1 MRHIFSLLIATMT
14 LAASAAIAQ
23 VQDFKHFGN
32 FKHMMQSGETTGQVL
47 LSELPA
53 SAGVWG
59 VGALAGLKG
68 EIIQIDGKLLVSL
81 GTDPKG
87 AVLPPKAND
96 SAVLWASAK
105 VTDWDSAKV
114 PTDMTQAQFEAFV
127 TQQATARKID
137 LTQPFIFRVTG
148 NYAHLIWHVVTGE
161 RPSGDALQKS
171 GHGASAASGGH
182 GGHGGH
188 SGHANAQSGMKLF
201 RSPLSA
207 GQLVGVYSGD
217 KLEGMITHPGE
228 KFHLHYIDNDL
239 KVSGHVD
246 QYTVK
251 AGSVLLL
258 PKVGQHAQ
266 STPHS
271 QHSQHMQH
279 TQQASSQ
286 SRGHTHQTPYAGFQ
300 SREIKALSPQ
310 QIDDLK
316 AGKGMSLALPAE
328 LNGYPG
334 PSHAL
339 ELAEPLKL
347 SVEQKKRLQDLFD
360 SMSKEAK
367 AIGLEVIEAERKL
380 DGLFKNKTVNP
391 QNLKEATQASAEAQA
406 RLRESHLRYHL
417 DTVAVL
423 NAEQVAAYN
432 RLRGY

>member
-1 MRHIFSLLIATMT
+1 MRHIFSILIATIT

-23 VQDFKHFGN
+23 VPDFKHYGN
-32 FKHMMQSGETTGQVL
+32 FKHMMQSGETKGQVL
-47 LSELPA
+47 LSELPV

-87 AVLPPKAND
+87 SVQPPKAND

-105 VTDWDSAKV
+105 VTDWDSVKV

-127 TQQATARKID
+127 TQQAPSRQLD

-148 NYAHLIWHVVTGE
+148 HYAHLIWHVVTGE
-161 RPSGDALQKS
+161 RPSGDASHKGAQS
-171 GHGASAASGGH
+171 ASAKNAGH

-188 SGHANAQSGMKLF
+188 ANDQAGMKLF
-201 RSPLSA
+201 RSPLSP

-217 KLEGMITHPGE
+217 KLEGLISHPGE

-258 PKVGQHAQ
+258 PKLGQHTQ

-271 QHSQHMQH
+271 QYSQHMLH
-279 TQQASSQ
+279 TQQASSL
-286 SRGHTHQTPYAGFQ
+286 SLGHTHQTPYAGFQ

-347 SVEQKKRLQDLFD
+347 SVEQKKGLQDLFD

-367 AIGLEVIEAERKL
+367 AIGREVIEAERKL

-391 QNLKEATQASAEAQA
+391 QNLKEATQASAETQA

>member
-1 MRHIFSLLIATMT
+1 
-14 LAASAAIAQ
+14 
-23 VQDFKHFGN
+23 
-32 FKHMMQSGETTGQVL
+32 
-47 LSELPA
+47 
-53 SAGVWG
+53 
-59 VGALAGLKG
+59 
-68 EIIQIDGKLLVSL
+68 
-81 GTDPKG
+81 
-87 AVLPPKAND
+87 
-96 SAVLWASAK
+96 
-105 VTDWDSAKV
+105 
-114 PTDMTQAQFEAFV
+114 
-127 TQQATARKID
+127 
-137 LTQPFIFRVTG
+137 
-148 NYAHLIWHVVTGE
+148 
-161 RPSGDALQKS
+161 
-171 GHGASAASGGH
+171 
-182 GGHGGH
+182 
-188 SGHANAQSGMKLF
+188 MKLF

-258 PKVGQHAQ
+258 PKAGQHTQ

-271 QHSQHMQH
+271 QHTQHMQHMQH
-279 TQQASSQ
+279 TSTQ
-286 SRGHTHQTPYAGFQ
+286 SPGHTHQTPYAGFQ
-300 SREIKALSPQ
+300 SREIKALSSQ

-316 AGKGMSLALPAE
+316 AGKGMTLALPAE

-347 SVEQKKRLQDLFD
+347 SIEQKKRLQDLFD

-391 QNLKEATQASAEAQA
+391 QNLKQATQASAEAQA

-417 DTVAVL
+417 DTVSVL
-423 NAEQVAAYN
+423 NPEQVAAYN